1 MKKIG
6 FILLLLILAGFGA
19 GCINSGPSG
28 GSTAT
33 TTSAQGGTTP
43 THSQDYVDVNG
54 TRIYLN
60 EIHFYMYGMKTCP
73 HCRRMHELIPATYGN
88 DSLTYYELVNN
99 DTNVKFFSMIS
110 QLTGITGVP
119 AIAITY
125 RGNISA
131 IIEGEFNVTAT
142 PRIIYASIQNN
153 GTLLFVGGKAYI
165 LPHNSTKAQAVL
177 EELYDLFV
185 KHEMPA
191 NSTSSG

>member
-28 GSTAT
+28 GSTS
-33 TTSAQGGTTP
+33 TTSVQQGTSHSAQR
-43 THSQDYVDVNG
+43 YVDING
-54 TRIYLN
+54 TKIYLN
-60 EIHFYMYGMKTCP
+60 EIHFYMYGLKTCP

-142 PRIIYASIQNN
+142 PRIIYASLQNN

-165 LPHNSTKAQAVL
+165 LPHNSTKAQLAL
-177 EELYDLFV
+177 RELYDLFV
-185 KHEMPA
+185 KHEMPT

>member
-28 GSTAT
+28 GSTST
-33 TTSAQGGTTP
+33 TTSLKGNTSHAAQ
-43 THSQDYVDVNG
+43 SYVDING
-54 TRIYLN
+54 TKIYLN

-99 DTNVKFFSMIS
+99 ETNMRFFAQIS
-110 QLTGITGVP
+110 KLTGITGVP

-125 RGNISA
+125 NGNISA
-131 IIEGEFNVTAT
+131 VIEGEFNVTAT

-153 GTLLFVGGKAYI
+153 GTLLFVGGRAYI
-165 LPHNSTKAQAVL
+165 LPYNSTKARVVL

-185 KHEMPA
+185 KHRMPA